1 MSYIMG
7 SRVLRRRIRQMEGG
21 SMSRR
26 RLFLVFSLAVAL
38 GCEALAGNPFETG
51 DIWMRWNDE
60 AKLQY
65 ISAYLLGNSRG
76 FRDGCEM
83 GQKLYS
89 ADKAGLPGEKCT
101 GKFVKYSKSME
112 EYVKL
117 ITDYYSAYPNDR
129 SVPIFKLIEG
139 LSDARNLAIQ
149 KMHAYYG
156 VGKSE

>member
-1 MSYIMG
+1 MS
-7 SRVLRRRIRQMEGG
+7 S
-21 SMSRR
+21 R

-38 GCEALAGNPFETG
+38 GCEALAANPFETG
-51 DIWMRWNDE
+51 DNWMRWNDD

-83 GQKLYS
+83 GQQTYS
-89 ADKAGLPGEKCT
+89 ADKAGLPGEKCI
-101 GKFVKYSKSME
+101 GKVAKYSKNME

-117 ITDYYSAYPNDR
+117 ITDYYNAYPDDR

-139 LSDARNLAIQ
+139 LSDARNLTIQ

-156 VGKSE
+156 AGKSETK